1 MKKLISF
8 AICCICASLT
18 VSAQSKSTIN
28 SNLKLLQDKKLA
40 AIATSRPSNSG
51 IVQVVSKPI
60 AKLIIQS
67 NANTP
72 VENAGKSLTR
82 AGRYL
87 YWGTVATVLG
97 QIFTVAGEPTS
108 GLLFTLGGTIVIY
121 SGYSEITRAGRHL
134 QQTSNE

>member
-1 MKKLISF
+1 MKKIISF
-8 AICCICASLT
+8 AVCCICASLT
-18 VSAQSKSTIN
+18 VSAQSKSTTN
-28 SNLKLLQDKKLA
+28 SSFKLSQEVQHA
-40 AIATSRPSNSG
+40 SIAPSRPSKLG
-51 IVQVVSKPI
+51 LVQVVSKPI

-87 YWGTVATVLG
+87 YWGTMATVVG
-97 QIFTVAGEPTS
+97 QIFTLVGEPTS
-108 GLLFTLGGTIVIY
+108 GSLFTICGTAFVY
-121 SGYSEITRAGRHL
+121 VGYSEITRAGRHL